1 MTEQIDR
8 RGVLLASAAGSLG
21 LLGWAT
27 SAAAMS
33 ARLSAETMTTAPAA
47 KASPKAPPKAF
58 AFDVFGTV
66 VDWRTSIA
74 ATAAPVLAAAGRG
87 DIDAFAFTDAWRA
100 RYIVGMRA
108 FGQSGRSFV
117 KLDVLHREM
126 LDAVLAELSLDLGEG
141 DRQTLVLGWHKL
153 GAWPD
158 SVEGLTR
165 LKQRFPIV
173 TCSNG
178 HVALMVNMA
187 RHAGLPWDAI
197 LGAEIAQAYKPAPA
211 AYIATAQALDLAPGE
226 LCLVAAHHGDLAAAR
241 AAGLQCAFIPRPL
254 EYGGAPAPDLKFEQQ
269 WEYRAADLIQLAGQ
283 FGC

>member
-1 MTEQIDR
+1 MTGQIDR
-8 RGVLLASAAGSLG
+8 RGVLLAGAAGSLG
-21 LLGWAT
+21 LLSSASSASAT
-27 SAAAMS
+27 T
-33 ARLSAETMTTAPAA
+33 ARSSAETMPKAPTA
-47 KASPKAPPKAF
+47 KAPPKAF

-66 VDWRTSIA
+66 VDWRSSIA
-74 ATAAPVLAAAGRG
+74 ATAAPVLARAGRA

-108 FGQSGRSFV
+108 FGQSGRGFV

-126 LDAVLAELSLDLGEG
+126 LDAVLAELSLGLGQA
-141 DRQTLVLGWHKL
+141 DRQALVLGWHRL
-153 GAWPD
+153 DPWPD

-165 LKQRFPIV
+165 LKQRLPVV

-197 LGAEIAQAYKPAPA
+197 LGAEIARAYKPAPVV
-211 AYIATAQALDLAPGE
+211 YTATAEALDLAPHD

-254 EYGGAPAPDLKFEQQ
+254 EYGGAPAPDLKYEQH
-269 WEYRAADLIQLAGQ
+269 WEYRATSLIDLAQQL
-283 FGC
+283 GC